1 MAERSTDNELSNAI
15 RMDQTLSSAKGPV
28 ARWQR
33 KALETS
39 CNNNSSLGATSSGKT
54 KKNFC

>member
-39 CNNNSSLGATSSGKT
+39 CNNNSSLGATSSGKI
-54 KKNFC
+54 

>member
-1 MAERSTDNELSNAI
+1 MAEHQADELSNALKL
-15 RMDQTLSSAKGPV
+15 DQSLVSNKAPV

-39 CNNNSSLGATSSGKT
+39 CHNSTLNATSSGK
-54 KKNFC
+54 

>member
-1 MAERSTDNELSNAI
+1 MADNADELTNALKL
-15 RMDQTLSSAKGPV
+15 DQTLASNKVPV

-39 CNNNSSLGATSSGKT
+39 CNNSSLNASSGK
-54 KKNFC
+54 